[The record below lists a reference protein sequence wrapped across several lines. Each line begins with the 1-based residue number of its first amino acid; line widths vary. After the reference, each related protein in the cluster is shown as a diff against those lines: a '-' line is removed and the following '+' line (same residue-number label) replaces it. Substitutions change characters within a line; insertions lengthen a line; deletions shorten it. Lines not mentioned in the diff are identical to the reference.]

1 MNNTTTWFIIAI
13 VVIAIL
19 GLWVIPQ
26 ILLKRAVNQVLRRFR
41 EHKALSAKTAKTVE
55 ELSLQPR
62 GIFDGMLQG
71 RDYKPY
77 ALDMMKKGK
86 IILATEEDKLYL
98 SEEKFATSRLS
109 KWQSNAAYPRQSTQ
123 KDSKKPRFPF

>member
-1 MNNTTTWFIIAI
+1 MSTTTLLIIII
-13 VVIAIL
+13 VVIGIL

-26 ILLKRAVNQVLRRFR
+26 ILLKRAVNQVLCRFR
-41 EHKALSAKTAKTVE
+41 ENKALSVKTAKTAE
-55 ELSLQPR
+55 ELNLVPR
-62 GIFDGMLQG
+62 GIFEGMLQG

-86 IILATEEDKLYL
+86 IILTTEDEKLYL
-98 SEEKFATSRLS
+98 SEEKLAASKLS
-109 KWQSNAAYPRQSTQ
+109 TWQSNAAYPKQYTQ